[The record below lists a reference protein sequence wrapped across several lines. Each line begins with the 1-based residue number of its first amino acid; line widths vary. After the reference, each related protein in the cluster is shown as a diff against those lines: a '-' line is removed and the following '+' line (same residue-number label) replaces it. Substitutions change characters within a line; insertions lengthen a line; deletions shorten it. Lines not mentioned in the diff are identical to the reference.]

1 MAKSQDMND
10 LLLQKVGWIIN
21 NKDKGQ
27 IKLNK
32 RIVECVKNYKEGIEQ
47 LQLRQDKNI
56 YNDVVFDKSLG
67 MVNETETDLENIES
81 QINYLMDIFDNSL
94 SQKQQWDIQMAIE
107 RLQNIKANKNK
118 LRNMKKNYA
127 TKKKTEK
134 NKLTFRENMK
144 NMNTKF
150 EQSFKKQKFKNA
162 QKFSRNDDEFEK
174 KFEILN
180 QRIDNGFQL
189 LKTNVSKS
197 QDEYKFYPDQRLK
210 QFVKE
215 NKNLKFRIQELENK
229 NRNVSVQFEDL
240 STAFAGIIKSNQ
252 KLDDDFAQKGNIF
265 KTSTGNFKRS
275 QITNV
280 LHKIENFRDYLELV
294 DQTYQNVPKPFSK
307 KLNKNKKKNS
317 ISQSKNVE
325 IDLYLMCKEMQD
337 LINENYILQKQIKT
351 FQAKNNKKIIY
362 RNSKNIN
369 LERLLENE
377 RFEKNF
383 LLEKLVHFK
392 KQFEQIEI
400 ILNSPLS

>member
-1 MAKSQDMND
+1 
-10 LLLQKVGWIIN
+10 
-21 NKDKGQ
+21 
-27 IKLNK
+27 
-32 RIVECVKNYKEGIEQ
+32 
-47 LQLRQDKNI
+47 
-56 YNDVVFDKSLG
+56 

>member
-32 RIVECVKNYKEGIEQ
+32 KIVECVKNYKEGIEQ

-294 DQTYQNVPKPFSK
+294 DQTYQNVPKQFSK

-351 FQAKNNKKIIY
+351 FQATNNKKIIY

>member
-1 MAKSQDMND
+1 MPQ
-10 LLLQKVGWIIN
+10 
-21 NKDKGQ
+21 
-27 IKLNK
+27 
-32 RIVECVKNYKEGIEQ
+32 R
-47 LQLRQDKNI
+47 
-56 YNDVVFDKSLG
+56 
-67 MVNETETDLENIES
+67 
-81 QINYLMDIFDNSL
+81 
-94 SQKQQWDIQMAIE
+94 
-107 RLQNIKANKNK
+107 
-118 LRNMKKNYA
+118 
-127 TKKKTEK
+127 KKTEK

-215 NKNLKFRIQELENK
+215 NKNLTFRIQELENK

-275 QITNV
+275 QITNF

-351 FQAKNNKKIIY
+351 FQAKNNKKII
-362 RNSKNIN
+362 
-369 LERLLENE
+369 
-377 RFEKNF
+377 
-383 LLEKLVHFK
+383 
-392 KQFEQIEI
+392 
-400 ILNSPLS
+400 